1 MVTKRDPPG
10 ARKRILDAAARVF
23 ATEGPAGARIDVIA
37 AEAGVNKR
45 MLYHYFG
52 AKQDLFAA
60 VVDDRLGSGLDLPGA
75 ARLLSD
81 GAPLALMDLRLMV
94 WAAIAGVESG
104 TEHAAGW
111 QPLLAELAQEQHA
124 GRLRDDVDPGLIA
137 LVLLAVSALPDLL
150 GVQAKLAVAADDQ
163 FAEQLRILLQPGWV
177 EHDPAS
183 RVSRPRVRMKPDVRH
198 RR

>member
-23 ATEGPAGARIDVIA
+23 ATQGPSGARIDVIA

-60 VVDDRLGSGLDLPGA
+60 VIDDRLGSGLDLPGA
-75 ARLLSD
+75 ARLLSE

-94 WAAIAGVESG
+94 WAAIAGVESA
-104 TEHAAGW
+104 TEQAAGW
-111 QPLLAELAQEQHA
+111 QAGPPDGLFVQFRATQPTPGKDRLLR
-124 GRLRDDVDPGLIA
+124 RLR
-137 LVLLAVSALPDLL
+137 
-150 GVQAKLAVAADDQ
+150 
-163 FAEQLRILLQPGWV
+163 
-177 EHDPAS
+177 
-183 RVSRPRVRMKPDVRH
+183 
-198 RR
+198 